1 MSQAVSL
8 SPSDS
13 SSRSVTG
20 TTASTSR
27 RAEEVATATAVG
39 SLAGL
44 AILMAVML
52 AALFTQTDPYPP
64 LHFAPL
70 FGTSL
75 ALTVVALT
83 LLRVRSR
90 LFLAPVVPV
99 ILISLLSA
107 GPQKL
112 YPGESDFFAQT
123 PAVYPV
129 IIVGTVLI
137 ASLIHSSRTLY
148 RAYATEM
155 TA

>member
-1 MSQAVSL
+1 MSQAVPFA
-8 SPSDS
+8 PSDA
-13 SSRSVTG
+13 SVR
-20 TTASTSR
+20 ASTRSTT
-27 RAEEVATATAVG
+27 VASHQEAMATAVATG
-39 SLAGL
+39 SLTGL
-44 AILMAVML
+44 AILLVVML
-52 AALFTQTDPYPP
+52 AALFTQTAPYPP

-70 FGTSL
+70 FGTAL
-75 ALTVVALT
+75 ALIAMAIT
-83 LLRVRSR
+83 LIRVRSR

-99 ILISLLSA
+99 IGIALLSA

-148 RAYATEM
+148 RAYTSEV